1 MRDRKQRYPLR
12 SILNTEIHQ
21 QRIMTNAWKRVTSR
35 YAPHVAPHNIGHIVY
50 ANNRKSEP
58 PYIDGDILPGYILPP
73 VYDCPSKTTSVQCIT
88 SSPYSS
94 IVVIHNHIVIYLKLK
109 CGCRILL
116 GYNFH
121 DFISKMI
128 VNINSLTNHITNY
141 AWLHT

>member
-12 SILNTEIHQ
+12 SVLNTEIHQ
-21 QRIMTNAWKRVTSR
+21 HRIMTNVWKYMTGR

-58 PYIDGDILPGYILPP
+58 PHIDGDILPGYILPP
-73 VYDCPSKTTSVQCIT
+73 VYDCPSKTTSVQCIR
-88 SSPYSS
+88 SHPSS
-94 IVVIHNHIVIYLKLK
+94 IVRIHNHIVIYLKLK

-121 DFISKMI
+121 DVISKMK
-128 VNINSLTNHITNY
+128 VNIGRLTNHVTRH
-141 AWLHT
+141 AWFYT